1 MLDEIKSDAVFGVI
15 GVCGINGNLIARI
28 LSDNGYKVIANDT
41 LSKKDCKYSS
51 ALKDYP
57 DIKVYHGDIPESF
70 YEQVDYVILP
80 MALIKSKSSLY
91 QKITSLD
98 IPVLTVYDIFDY
110 FEPTHPVICITGTN
124 GKTTTTTLLKHL
136 SYHDGIIPAE
146 HNLEGMQGNAGDI
159 PGLQARLKSDVTI
172 LETGTAG
179 VKGSL
184 TELASPCRPDVG
196 LITNITP
203 DHLNESSDFIAYAR
217 VKGELINL
225 LREGTLVA
233 NSDDP
238 LVMALIDEMGYD
250 GNLITFGIEY
260 ESTQKSKKECL
271 CGNFTEIDEYI
282 SGVGI
287 YECGCG
293 NKYKKPDYLACNIN
307 DSHDRFT
314 LKTPFEE
321 VELKLA
327 ITGLHNIYNAT
338 GAIIIAHEIL
348 GISYESIKEALLT
361 FGGVSGR
368 MEKIAHLNNK
378 DIMVDYAHN
387 PAGITT
393 VLKELKNHYGK
404 VVNVITTSSESGI
417 EGDKQ
422 IMQRALEYAD
432 VVIPASYNSYVCAK
446 ELARDDE
453 YANKII
459 LPEYMPESTK
469 VGTLGATLEQ
479 VLIGFNES
487 LDIDADLIVCTGEAA
502 FKYKD
507 KLLN

>member
-1 MLDEIKSDAVFGVI
+1 MLDEIKADAVFGVI

-28 LSDNGYKVIANDT
+28 LSDNGYRVIANDT
-41 LSKKDCKYSS
+41 LSKDECRFLK
-51 ALKDYP
+51 ALNDYP
-57 DIKVYHGDIPESF
+57 DIEVYHGDIPETF
-70 YEQVDYVILP
+70 YGQIDYAILP
-80 MALIKSKSSLY
+80 MALVKSKSPLY

-98 IPVLTVYDIFDY
+98 IPVLTVHDICDF

-124 GKTTTTTLLKHL
+124 GKTTTTSLLKHL
-136 SYHDGIIPAE
+136 AYHDGIIPAE

-159 PGLQARLKSDVTI
+159 PALQARLKSDVTI

-184 TELASPCRPDVG
+184 TNLAGPCRPDVG

-203 DHLNESSDFIAYAR
+203 DHLNESSSFIAYAR
-217 VKGELINL
+217 VKSELMSL
-225 LREGTLVA
+225 LEEGTLVA

-238 LVMALIDEMGYD
+238 MIMALLEEVGYS
-250 GNLITFGIEY
+250 GNLITFGMDY
-260 ESTQKSKKECL
+260 ESTQKSTKECL
-271 CGNFTEIDEYI
+271 CGKNVEIDEFI
-282 SGVGI
+282 AGVGR
-287 YECGCG
+287 YECDCG
-293 NKYKKPDYLACNIN
+293 LKYTEPDYLACSIN
-307 DSHDRFT
+307 ENHDAFT
-314 LKTPFEE
+314 LKTPSDE
-321 VELKLA
+321 VEFELA

-348 GISYESIKEALLT
+348 GISYESIRQALLT
-361 FGGVSGR
+361 FGGVKGR
-368 MEKIAHLNNK
+368 MEKIATMDNRV
-378 DIMVDYAHN
+378 IMVDYAHN

-393 VLKELKNHYGK
+393 VLKELKNHYGR

-417 EGDKQ
+417 EGDMN
-422 IMQRALEYAD
+422 IMQNALEYAD
-432 VVIPASYNSYVCAK
+432 IVVPASYNSYICAK
-446 ELARDDE
+446 KLMNDDRFSD
-453 YANKII
+453 KIV
-459 LPEYMPESTK
+459 LPEHMPKSTK

-479 VLIGFNES
+479 VLIGFNKS

>member
-1 MLDEIKSDAVFGVI
+1 MLDEIKTDAVFGVI

-28 LSDNGYKVIANDT
+28 LSDNGYKVVANDT
-41 LSKKDCKYSS
+41 LSREDCKYLS
-51 ALKDYP
+51 ALRDYP
-57 DIKVYHGDIPESF
+57 DIKVYHGNIPESF
-70 YEQVDYVILP
+70 YDEIDYAILP
-80 MALIKSKSSLY
+80 MALIKSKSALY
-91 QKITSLD
+91 QKITSMD
-98 IPVLTVYDIFDY
+98 IPVLTVYDIFDL

-136 SYHDGIIPAE
+136 AYHDGIIPAE

-159 PGLQARLKSDVTI
+159 PGLQARLNSDVTI

-184 TELASPCRPDVG
+184 TELAAPCKPDVG

-203 DHLNESSDFIAYAR
+203 DHLNESSNFIGYAR
-217 VKGELINL
+217 VKGELISL
-225 LREGTLVA
+225 LREGTLVVNA
-233 NSDDP
+233 DDL
-238 LVMALIDEMGYD
+238 LVMALVDELYYD
-250 GNLITFGIEY
+250 GNLITFGLEY
-260 ESTQKSKKECL
+260 EHTQKSRKECL
-271 CGNFTEIDEYI
+271 CGKLADIDEYI
-282 SGVGI
+282 SGVGV
-287 YECGCG
+287 YECSCG

-307 DSHDRFT
+307 DSHDKFT
-314 LKTPFEE
+314 LKTPLEDVEFE
-321 VELKLA
+321 LA

-348 GISYESIKEALLT
+348 GISYGSIKEALLT
-361 FGGVSGR
+361 FAGVSGR
-368 MEKIAHLNNK
+368 MEKIAHINNK

-393 VLKELKNHYGK
+393 VLKELKNHYSK

-417 EGDKQ
+417 TGDRQ
-422 IMQRALEYAD
+422 IIEKALEYAD
-432 VVIPASYNSYVCAK
+432 IVIPASYNSYICAK
-446 ELARDDE
+446 ELFKNDK
-453 YANKII
+453 YSSKIV
-459 LPEYMPESTK
+459 LPEHMPESAK

-479 VLIGFNES
+479 VLIGFNKS

-507 KLLN
+507 KLLA